1 MGELSRVYLSVHTPR
16 YCTYET
22 AFAGKLAHPDFRA
35 VRDGLVEQGR
45 QLAGVQPDAIV
56 INSCHLV
63 ATFPTVVDGTP
74 RHRGILTAQE
84 APELIHGVEYDFP
97 GDYELASAII
107 DRGRAAG
114 HVCTLAADVHYPL
127 DYGTVM
133 PLVCYLDRTQRI
145 PVVPVSVTLANDL
158 EECFTWGQYVVRAV
172 RERRRRAAFVASGS
186 VSHKLVRGPER
197 WPSPE
202 DQELDHRFARM
213 LADGEYEKL
222 WAWLPEYAETV
233 EAEMGGRHLAMM
245 LGASLIFLHTA
256 LMAVSPAAAAETVKI
271 GFITSLSGPAGII
284 GKHMKD
290 SVELALDHLGRKV
303 GGLDVEIIYG
313 DDQRKPDVGKQLA
326 DEMLKK
332 HRVHFV
338 SGIIWSN
345 VMLAVAPTVTQA
357 GTFMIGTNAGP
368 HELAGKMCNELFF
381 TTSWQNDQTPEAMGK
396 YMQDQGIRDGYAMAP
411 NYAAGKD
418 MISGFKRYFK
428 GRVVDEVYTKLGQQD
443 YQAEISQIRAA
454 HPKAVFV
461 FYPGD
466 MGIQFVKQYVQ
477 AGLREQ
483 IPLYSVYT
491 IDEVTLPA
499 LKEVAVG
506 IFETRYWSPDLKNE
520 ANQKYIGDFRKKFG
534 YTPSFYGTQSYDGI
548 LLIDSAVR
556 AVKGDLSN
564 RKGMIAAMRKAD
576 YKSTRGTYTYNV
588 NHFPI
593 QNFYLLKTVKGA
605 GGEVEMQIQKTV
617 FENHKDAY

>member
-1 MGELSRVYLSVHTPR
+1 VKGGTTVGILI
-16 YCTYET
+16 
-22 AFAGKLAHPDFRA
+22 RA
-35 VRDGLVEQGR
+35 VVLG
-45 QLAGVQPDAIV
+45 
-56 INSCHLV
+56 S
-63 ATFPTVVDGTP
+63 
-74 RHRGILTAQE
+74 LTTA
-84 APELIHGVEYDFP
+84 
-97 GDYELASAII
+97 
-107 DRGRAAG
+107 
-114 HVCTLAADVHYPL
+114 LAA
-127 DYGTVM
+127 
-133 PLVCYLDRTQRI
+133 
-145 PVVPVSVTLANDL
+145 A
-158 EECFTWGQYVVRAV
+158 
-172 RERRRRAAFVASGS
+172 
-186 VSHKLVRGPER
+186 
-197 WPSPE
+197 
-202 DQELDHRFARM
+202 
-213 LADGEYEKL
+213 
-222 WAWLPEYAETV
+222 
-233 EAEMGGRHLAMM
+233 
-245 LGASLIFLHTA
+245 
-256 LMAVSPAAAAETVKI
+256 PAAAAETVKI

-303 GGLDVEIIYG
+303 GGLPVEVIYG

-368 HELAGKMCNELFF
+368 HELAGKMCHELFF

-396 YMQDQGIRDGYAMAP
+396 YMSDQGLTDVYAMAP

-428 GRVVDEVYTKLGQQD
+428 GKIAEEVYTKLGQQD
-443 YQAEISQIRAA
+443 YQAEISQLRAKN
-454 HPKAVFV
+454 PKAVFV

-499 LKEVAVG
+499 LKEVALG
-506 IFETRYWSPDLKNE
+506 IVETRYWSPDLKNA
-520 ANQKYIGDFRKKFG
+520 ANQKYVSDFRKKFG
-534 YTPSFYGTQSYDGI
+534 YTPAFYGAQSYDGI

-556 AVKGDLSN
+556 AVKGDLAN
-564 RKGMIAAMRKAD
+564 KKGMIAAMRKAD
-576 YKSTRGTYTYNV
+576 YASVRGRYTYNV

-593 QNFYLLKTVKGA
+593 QNFYLLKTVTGA
-605 GGEVEMQIQKTV
+605 GGDVEMQIQKAV
-617 FENHKDAY
+617 FENHKDAYHKECGMKW